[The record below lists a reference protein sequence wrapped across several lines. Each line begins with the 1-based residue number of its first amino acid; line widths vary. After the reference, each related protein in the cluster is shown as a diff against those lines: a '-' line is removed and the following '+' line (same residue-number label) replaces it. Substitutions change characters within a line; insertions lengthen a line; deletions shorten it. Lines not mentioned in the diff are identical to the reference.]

1 MIVITTHS
9 GDFLDYDGN
18 TIRVTFKTD
27 VDFVVSMDT
36 ITCGRS
42 GGVYEVTA
50 YVTNS
55 KYTIGHR
62 ITSYDWSSIELIDNY
77 INSDNHNVYKYKIT
91 VNAVPDG
98 AVLLDPRTGFA
109 IFEAYIEG
117 KNYQKTI
124 KITQQ

>member
-1 MIVITTHS
+1 MIVITHS

-27 VDFVVSMDT
+27 VDFVVSIDT
-36 ITCGRS
+36 ITCGSS

-77 INSDNHNVYKYKIT
+77 INSDKHNVYKYKIT
-91 VNAVPDG
+91 VNAVPAG
-98 AVLLDPRTGFA
+98 ATLPNPRTGFA
-109 IFEAYIEG
+109 IFETYIEG
-117 KNYQKTI
+117 ENYQKTI